1 MLRKAAL
8 AGAVLAMFVL
18 SGPALAGTSTGAGAQ
33 KAQLVERG
41 RSSDCKPGT
50 ATDSNSAQ
58 PSGFAILNSTGQPMS
73 TDGIQGEVSLKNGV
87 PNATYTVNLQSN
99 SSGNNCMPQGTL
111 STNGVGN
118 GNFHIS
124 TMEMGSTNHYWVVLK
139 EMMPSMSG
147 AKSEYASASVLL
159 D

>member
-8 AGAVLAMFVL
+8 AGAVLAMSVL
-18 SGPALAGTSTGAGAQ
+18 GGPALAGTSTGAGAQ
-33 KAQLVERG
+33 KAQLVERS
-41 RSSDCKPGT
+41 RSNDCRPGT

-58 PSGFAILNSTGQPMS
+58 PSGFVILNSTGQPMS
-73 TDGIQGEVSLKNGV
+73 TGGIQGEVSLKNGV
-87 PNATYTVNLQSN
+87 PNATYAVNLQSGSN
-99 SSGNNCMPQGTL
+99 NNCMPQGML
-111 STNGVGN
+111 STNGEGN

-147 AKSEYASASVLL
+147 AKSEYASASVPL